1 MSVKNN
7 KGVAAQAL
15 LEMDS
20 IVSAIKEESKKTL
33 GSMLNEAVKDAL
45 RESVEDEEESSSSFE
60 VDDN

>member
-7 KGVAAQAL
+7 KSVAAQAL

-33 GSMLNEAVKDAL
+33 GGMLN
-45 RESVEDEEESSSSFE
+45 
-60 VDDN
+60 